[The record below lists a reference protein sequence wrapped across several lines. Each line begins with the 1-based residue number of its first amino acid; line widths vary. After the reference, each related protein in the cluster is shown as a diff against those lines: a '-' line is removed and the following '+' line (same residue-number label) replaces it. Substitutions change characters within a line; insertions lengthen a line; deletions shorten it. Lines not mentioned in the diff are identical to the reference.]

1 MLCEAKPPILF
12 SILFYLFIGNDIL
25 EKREKREVK
34 REKYKKERQSSFENC
49 RSFLAGVDGFEPP
62 EWQIQ
67 NLLPYRLAIPHYS
80 FATLY
85 IIAR

>member
-34 REKYKKERQSSFENC
+34 REKNEKGTTIFFRKL
-49 RSFLAGVDGFEPP
+49 SFLFGDPWENRTPDYAVRGRRLSRLTKG
-62 EWQIQ
+62 
-67 NLLPYRLAIPHYS
+67 PYM
-80 FATLY
+80 
-85 IIAR
+85 